1 VCSQIKLVCV
11 AVSSCRWRAS
21 RRVGA
26 IEFEF
31 AGRDEKKFRA
41 LKLRA
46 EAAGLD
52 RRQLSKKL
60 LTEGD
65 AFDAGASIHLICAP
79 CEAWPT
85 LPNGAAESATPLS
98 EPDD

>member
-1 VCSQIKLVCV
+1 MRRARSRALVDHHAQHVCSQIKLICV
-11 AVSSCRWRAS
+11 TVSFCRWRTS

-46 EAAGLD
+46 ETTGLD
-52 RRQLSKKL
+52 PPRLSKKL

-65 AFDAGASIHLICAP
+65 AFGRSFNP
-79 CEAWPT
+79 
-85 LPNGAAESATPLS
+85 PNLRAL
-98 EPDD
+98 